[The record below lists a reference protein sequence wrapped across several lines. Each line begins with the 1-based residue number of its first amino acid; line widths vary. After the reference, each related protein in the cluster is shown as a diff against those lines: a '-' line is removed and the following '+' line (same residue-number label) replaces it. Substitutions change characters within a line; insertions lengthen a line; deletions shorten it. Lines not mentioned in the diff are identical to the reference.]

1 MILGHSAPDRDRNVT
16 RALNILHVFP
26 SFKIGGAQVR
36 FTQLARGFGTEFSH
50 TVIALDGAYTAA
62 QFLDPGVRVTLGGKP
77 DTSGSLPKRLG
88 HYRHE
93 IAARAPDLLM
103 TYNWGS
109 IEWAMAN
116 AVGGVPHIHM
126 EDGFGPEEAQRQFR
140 RRVWTRRLTLRH
152 SQLIVPSL
160 ALQDLALNVWRLNR
174 ARVHYIPN
182 GLTPLDRYATRIE
195 ELGLNLP
202 QGLPRIAWAGA
213 VRREKNVI
221 RLLRAFA
228 PLKSEAVLL
237 VIGDGPELDAVLREA
252 EALALGPS
260 IRFLGRREDVRDI
273 LMQCDLMALSSDTE
287 QMPLAV
293 LEAMDAGLPVASTD
307 VGDVRQM
314 VSSSNQPYV
323 VNLSDRELGAAMRAL
338 VIGTA
343 ARKAVGAANKQR
355 LRQNYLADGMIA
367 AHKKLM
373 LETAGK

>member
-1 MILGHSAPDRDRNVT
+1 VT

-36 FTQLARGFGTEFSH
+36 FTQLARGFGPEFSH

-62 QFLDPGVRVTLGGKP
+62 QLLPPGVRVTLGGQP
-77 DTSGSLPKRLG
+77 SARGSLRQRLSR
-88 HYRHE
+88 YRHE
-93 IAARAPDLLM
+93 IARHVPDLLM

-109 IEWAMAN
+109 IEWTMAN
-116 AVGGVPHIHM
+116 AIGGVPHIHM

-140 RRVWTRRLTLRH
+140 RRVWTRRLMLRH

-160 ALQDLALNVWRLNR
+160 ALQDLALHVWRLSH

-182 GLTPLDRYATRIE
+182 GLTPLDRYSTRIE

-202 QGLPRIAWAGA
+202 QGVPRIAWAGA

-252 EALALGPS
+252 GALSLGPS

-314 VSSSNQPYV
+314 VSGPNQPYV

-338 VIGTA
+338 VIGAA
-343 ARKAVGAANKQR
+343 ARKSVGAANKVR
-355 LRQNYLADGMIA
+355 LRQNYLADDMVA

-373 LETAGK
+373 LETAGG

>member
-1 MILGHSAPDRDRNVT
+1 VT

-36 FTQLARGFGTEFSH
+36 FTQLVRGFGPQFSH

-62 QFLDPGVRVTLGGKP
+62 QLLPPGVRVTLGGQP
-77 DTSGSLPKRLG
+77 SAAGSLRQRLSR
-88 HYRHE
+88 YRHE
-93 IAARAPDLLM
+93 IGVHAPDLLM

-152 SQLIVPSL
+152 SQLVVPSL
-160 ALQDLALNVWRLNR
+160 MLQDLALNVWRLKHS
-174 ARVHYIPN
+174 RVHYIPN
-182 GLTPLDRYATRIE
+182 GLAPLDRYSTQID

-202 QGLPRIAWAGA
+202 HGLPRIGWAGA

-237 VIGDGPELDAVLREA
+237 VIGDGPELDVVLREA
-252 EALALGPS
+252 EALSLGSS

-293 LEAMDAGLPVASTD
+293 LEAMDAGLPIASTD

-314 VSSSNQPYV
+314 VSAANQPYV

-338 VIGTA
+338 VIGAA
-343 ARKAVGAANKQR
+343 ARKAIGAANKER
-355 LRQNYLADGMIA
+355 LRRNYLADDMVA

-373 LETAGK
+373 LETVGG

>member
-1 MILGHSAPDRDRNVT
+1 MTQTLQV
-16 RALNILHVFP
+16 LHVFP
-26 SFKIGGAQVR
+26 TFKIGGAQVR
-36 FTQLARGFGTEFSH
+36 FMELAKGFGSAFSH

-62 QFLDPGVRVTLGGKP
+62 QFLPPGIRVTLGGMPAK
-77 DTSGSLPKRLG
+77 GGALLGRLT
-88 HYRHE
+88 RLRQD
-93 IAARAPDLLM
+93 IASHAPDLLV

-116 AVGGVPHIHM
+116 ATIGVPHIHI
-126 EDGFGPEEAQRQFR
+126 EDGFGPEEAVRQFR
-140 RRVWTRRLTLRH
+140 RRVWARRLALRR
-152 SQLIVPSL
+152 SQVVVPSDT
-160 ALQDLALNVWRLNR
+160 LQNLALNVWRLPR

-182 GLTPLDRYATRIE
+182 GIAPLDSFSTRID

-228 PLKSEAVLL
+228 PLKNEAVLL
-237 VIGDGPELDAVLREA
+237 VIGDGSELDAVLREA
-252 EALALGPS
+252 EVLSLGPS

-307 VGDVRQM
+307 VGDVRHM
-314 VSSSNQPYV
+314 VSQENQPYV
-323 VNLSDRELGAAMRAL
+323 VNGSDRELGAAMRSL
-338 VIGTA
+338 VMGTA
-343 ARKAVGAANKQR
+343 TRKVVGAANKQR
-355 LRQNYLADGMIA
+355 LRQSYLAADMVA

-373 LETAGK
+373 LETANARK

>member
-1 MILGHSAPDRDRNVT
+1 MT

-36 FTQLARGFGTEFSH
+36 FTQLARGFGPEFSH

-62 QFLDPGVRVTLGGKP
+62 QLLPPGVRVTLGGQ
-77 DTSGSLPKRLG
+77 TSARGSLRQRLSR
-88 HYRHE
+88 YRHE
-93 IAARAPDLLM
+93 IARHVPDLLM

-116 AVGGVPHIHM
+116 AIGGVPHIHM

-140 RRVWTRRLTLRH
+140 RRVWTRRLMLRH

-160 ALQDLALNVWRLNR
+160 ALQDLALHVWRLSH

-182 GLTPLDRYATRIE
+182 GLTPLDRYSTRIE

-202 QGLPRIAWAGA
+202 QGVPRIAWAGA

-252 EALALGPS
+252 GALSLGPS

-314 VSSSNQPYV
+314 VSGPNQPYV

-338 VIGTA
+338 VIGAA
-343 ARKAVGAANKQR
+343 ARKSVGAANKVR
-355 LRQNYLADGMIA
+355 LRQNYLADDMVA

-373 LETAGK
+373 LETAGG

>member
-1 MILGHSAPDRDRNVT
+1 VT

-36 FTQLARGFGTEFSH
+36 FTQLARGFGPEFSH

-62 QFLDPGVRVTLGGKP
+62 QLLPPGVRVTLGGQ
-77 DTSGSLPKRLG
+77 TSARGSLRQRLSR
-88 HYRHE
+88 YRHE
-93 IAARAPDLLM
+93 IARHVPDLLM

-116 AVGGVPHIHM
+116 AIGGVPHIHM

-140 RRVWTRRLTLRH
+140 RRVWTRRLMLRH

-160 ALQDLALNVWRLNR
+160 ALQDLALHVWRLSH

-182 GLTPLDRYATRIE
+182 GLTPLDRYSTRIE

-202 QGLPRIAWAGA
+202 QGVPRIAWAGA

-252 EALALGPS
+252 GALSLGPS

-314 VSSSNQPYV
+314 VSGPNQPYV

-338 VIGTA
+338 VIGAA
-343 ARKAVGAANKQR
+343 ARKSVGAANKVR
-355 LRQNYLADGMIA
+355 LRQNYLADDMVA

-373 LETAGK
+373 LETAGG

>member
-1 MILGHSAPDRDRNVT
+1 MT

-36 FTQLARGFGTEFSH
+36 FTQLAKGFGPEFSH
-50 TVIALDGAYTAA
+50 TVVALDGAYTAA
-62 QFLDPGVRVTLGGKP
+62 QFLASGIRVTLGGQP
-77 DTSGSLPKRLG
+77 DTKGSLPKRLG

-93 IAARAPDLLM
+93 IGARAPDLLM

-116 AVGGVPHIHM
+116 AFGRVPHIHM

-140 RRVWTRRLTLRH
+140 RRVWTRRLALRH

-174 ARVHYIPN
+174 AHVHYIPN
-182 GLTPLDRYATRIE
+182 GLAPLDRYSTRIE
-195 ELGLNLP
+195 DLGLNLP

-252 EALALGPS
+252 EALSLGSS

-293 LEAMDAGLPVASTD
+293 LEAMDAGLPIASTD

-314 VSSSNQPYV
+314 VSGANQPYLV
-323 VNLSDRELGAAMRAL
+323 HLSDRELGAAMRAL

-343 ARKAVGAANKQR
+343 ARKTVGAANRER
-355 LRQNYLADGMIA
+355 LRKNYLADDMIA
-367 AHKKLM
+367 AHKALM

>member
-1 MILGHSAPDRDRNVT
+1 MT

-36 FTQLARGFGTEFSH
+36 FTQLARGFGPEFSH

-62 QFLDPGVRVTLGGKP
+62 QLLPPGVRVTLGGQ
-77 DTSGSLPKRLG
+77 TSARGSLRQRLSR
-88 HYRHE
+88 YRHE
-93 IAARAPDLLM
+93 IARHVPDLLM

-116 AVGGVPHIHM
+116 AIGGVPHIHM

-140 RRVWTRRLTLRH
+140 RRVWTRRLMLRH

-160 ALQDLALNVWRLNR
+160 ALQDLALHVWRLSH

-182 GLTPLDRYATRIE
+182 GLTPLDRYSTRIE

-202 QGLPRIAWAGA
+202 QGVPRIAWAGA

-252 EALALGPS
+252 GALSLGPS

-314 VSSSNQPYV
+314 VSGPNQPYV

-338 VIGTA
+338 VIGAA
-343 ARKAVGAANKQR
+343 ARKSVGAANKVR
-355 LRQNYLADGMIA
+355 LRQNYLADDMVA

-373 LETAGK
+373 LETVGGYHL

>member
-1 MILGHSAPDRDRNVT
+1 MILGHPAPDRDRNVT

-228 PLKSEAVLL
+228 PLKNEAVLL
-237 VIGDGPELDAVLREA
+237 IIGDGPELDAVLREA